1 MVIFVTGG
9 INKLKILHGLPANK
23 QEFSQRVKSGA
34 KASKLSGRLHISV
47 DGGGGGRQDNNSGAG
62 GVVTASHGRYKLLRR
77 RSRRRSSV
85 GAFSCLKEQRIDKK
99 LNSRVSL

>member
-23 QEFSQRVKSGA
+23 QEFSQRVESGA

-77 RSRRRSSV
+77 RRSSV
-85 GAFSCLKEQRIDKK
+85 GEFSCLKEQRIDKK